1 MGMPWKLRLAR
12 IEYRIAHYLFN
23 ELEDMRDRW
32 NKRLDKPS
40 RRLEDWMS
48 AIEAPHVDGA
58 FDDIAYSRWPGTV
71 ARESEG
77 A

>member
-1 MGMPWKLRLAR
+1 MGMPWKLRFAR
-12 IEYRIAHYLFN
+12 IKYRVAHYLFN

-40 RRLEDWMS
+40 RRLENWL
-48 AIEAPHVDGA
+48 GA
-58 FDDIAYSRWPGTV
+58 MENLYGNALDDIAYSRWPIAV
-71 ARESEG
+71 ARESED